1 MVDSFLKFDES
12 VFKYEFVEMT
22 EYSVLFAKSRSNYI
36 KSIEKYLQKAVEAKK
51 LTFEINWNT
60 NTMFV
65 RTNKMTRD
73 PYIIIKAQENHQII
87 SKGVLLENC
96 INLLEDGVFSEIIYI
111 NVLTRNP
118 TVYENRRN
126 RLSNPK
132 VLKALEI
139 LSKTKITVGTKT
151 VCVVGDHDGI
161 DVVRNVVLKAFK
173 NIHPAYEIKALMI
186 KHKLSKDNIEGDWDR
201 FLPKI
206 KKGKEIKKPKI
217 KTSK

>member
-73 PYIIIKAQENHQII
+73 PYIIIKAQELLELI

-173 NIHPAYEIKALMI
+173 NIHPAY
-186 KHKLSKDNIEGDWDR
+186 ST
-201 FLPKI
+201 FLPHALWQY
-206 KKGKEIKKPKI
+206 G
-217 KTSK
+217 

>member
-1 MVDSFLKFDES
+1 MVDNFLKFDES
-12 VFKYEFVEMT
+12 IFKYEFVDVT
-22 EYSVLFAKSRSNYI
+22 EYSVLFAKSKVNYI
-36 KSIEKYLQKAVEAKK
+36 KSIEKYLQEAIKSKK
-51 LTFEINWNT
+51 LTFEIDWNN

-65 RTNKMTRD
+65 RTNAMTRD
-73 PYIIIKAQENHQII
+73 PYIIIKAQELLELI

-111 NVLTRNP
+111 NVLTKNP
-118 TVYENRRN
+118 TAYENRRN

-161 DVVRNVVLKAFK
+161 DVVRSVVLKAFK

-186 KHKLSKDNIEGDWDR
+186 KHKLNKDNIEGNWDR

-206 KKGKEIKKPKI
+206 KKGKEIKKSKTKI
-217 KTSK
+217 SK